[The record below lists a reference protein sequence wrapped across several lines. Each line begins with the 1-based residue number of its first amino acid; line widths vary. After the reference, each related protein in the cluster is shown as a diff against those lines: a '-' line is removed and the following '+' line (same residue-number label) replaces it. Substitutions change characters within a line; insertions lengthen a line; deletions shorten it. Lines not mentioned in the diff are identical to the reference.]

1 MSFKFPDLCP
11 YLTHMIHGHDPG
23 GEGISSGRN
32 YWTELRKGAEMIPTG
47 GKEQWEL
54 LKSI

>member
-1 MSFKFPDLCP
+1 MAMTLGKRVYPQ
-11 YLTHMIHGHDPG
+11 
-23 GEGISSGRN
+23 GEIIGLSSGS
-32 YWTELRKGAEMIPTG
+32 GAEMIPTG

>member
-32 YWTELRKGAEMIPTG
+32 YWTELRKGTEMIPTG